1 MYKDAANLFAKYNKV
16 VNQTMDGI
24 IKTLSPQ
31 EWDKDLGGYFKS
43 VRGVC
48 SHLYICDFNWLRRF
62 KNYRDFS
69 TLKDSFFDKAY
80 SFSELLFEDL
90 SEYLSKR
97 PGLDDKIIAFS
108 SELKDSD
115 MDGILKYTDS
125 EGKPYERGLGGCV
138 LQFLNHETHHRGAIS
153 LYLELLGR
161 ENDFSS
167 LNKAFSTK

>member
-1 MYKDAANLFAKYNKV
+1 MYKDAANLFAKYNNAFNETK
-16 VNQTMDGI
+16 DCI

-31 EWDKDLGGYFKS
+31 EWNKDLGGYFKS

-69 TLKDSFFDKAY
+69 TLKDSFFDDAY
-80 SFSELLFEDL
+80 SFSEVLFEDMG
-90 SEYLSKR
+90 EYLSKR
-97 PGLDDKIIAFS
+97 PGLDDKIISFAA
-108 SELKDSD
+108 ELDESD
-115 MDGILKYTDS
+115 TNGILKYTDS
-125 EGKPYERGLGGCV
+125 AGKLYERGLGGCV

-153 LYLELLGR
+153 LYLDLLGR

-167 LNKAFSTK
+167 LGKALK